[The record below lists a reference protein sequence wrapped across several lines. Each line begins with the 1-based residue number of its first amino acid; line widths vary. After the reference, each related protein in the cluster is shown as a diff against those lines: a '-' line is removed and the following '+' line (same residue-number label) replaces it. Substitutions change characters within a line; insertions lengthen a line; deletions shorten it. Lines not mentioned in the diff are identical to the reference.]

1 MVVKET
7 ELKEMYYIITKKSQN
22 DTFTEIN
29 AKRMI
34 IIDIKDEIK
43 KLKQVIDKS

>member
-7 ELKEMYYIITKKSQN
+7 ELKEIYHNITQKSEN